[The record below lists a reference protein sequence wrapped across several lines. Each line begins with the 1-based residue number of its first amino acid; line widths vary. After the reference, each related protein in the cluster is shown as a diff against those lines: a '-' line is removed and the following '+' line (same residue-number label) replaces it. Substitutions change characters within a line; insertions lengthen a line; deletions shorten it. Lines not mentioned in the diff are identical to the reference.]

1 VSPDLIDLG
10 EELFVILNV
19 SQLTFRIS
27 IFLQSPVRRRGQDEV
42 NASGDELTHGPSVR
56 KVKDM
61 SCRNSVN
68 RFSDQPYKLF
78 VFRDARDIRLRVVER
93 IDFRGHK
100 LSEVHSA
107 LKMLIACGLV
117 ALQLDS

>member
-1 VSPDLIDLG
+1 
-10 EELFVILNV
+10 
-19 SQLTFRIS
+19 
-27 IFLQSPVRRRGQDEV
+27 
-42 NASGDELTHGPSVR
+42 
-56 KVKDM
+56 
-61 SCRNSVN
+61 VN

>member
-1 VSPDLIDLG
+1 MSPDLIELG
-10 EELFVILNV
+10 EERFVIFNV

-27 IFLQSPVRRRGQDEV
+27 IFLQCPVRRRGEDEV

-68 RFSDQPYKLF
+68 RFSDQPHKLL
-78 VFRDARDIRLRVVER
+78 VSRYARNIGLGVVDR
-93 IDFRGHK
+93 IDIRGHK
-100 LSEVHSA
+100 LSKVHSV
-107 LKMLIACGLV
+107 LKMLIARGLV